1 MYQQPPSNQN
11 VPTYP
16 PPEQPYSQYPQPP
29 PQDYPSYPPPPYQ
42 QPPPPKRKRRI
53 WLWIVGIIVVLIVI
67 GSFASRG
74 GTSTSTSTPP
84 AATQAPATGNTPA
97 ATQPPAATA
106 APTKPPTWT
115 TVQTFKGNGSK
126 KTASFTVP
134 DNWRIAWTCSPGSFG
149 GTDYNVIITV
159 ENTDGS
165 YADSGVNSTCSKS
178 NTHDTTNVPA
188 GGTFILDIISEGDWT
203 IAVQVLK

>member
-1 MYQQPPSNQN
+1 MQNYPSGPND
-11 VPTYP
+11 PTYTP
-16 PPEQPYSQYPQPP
+16 QPY
-29 PQDYPSYPPPPYQ
+29 
-42 QPPPPKRKRRI
+42 QPPPPPKKRRT
-53 WLWIVGIIVVLIVI
+53 WLWAILGAAVVLVL
-67 GSFASRG
+67 GCVGLFAIAAQSG
-74 GTSTSTSTPP
+74 QSGTQPQ
-84 AATQAPATGNTPA
+84 ATQAGNTPA
-97 ATQPPAATA
+97 ATQPPTTTT

-115 TVQTFKGNGSK
+115 TTQKFTGNGSK

-134 DNWRIAWTCSPGSFG
+134 DNWRIAWTCNPSSFG

-203 IAVQVLK
+203 IQVQTLQ